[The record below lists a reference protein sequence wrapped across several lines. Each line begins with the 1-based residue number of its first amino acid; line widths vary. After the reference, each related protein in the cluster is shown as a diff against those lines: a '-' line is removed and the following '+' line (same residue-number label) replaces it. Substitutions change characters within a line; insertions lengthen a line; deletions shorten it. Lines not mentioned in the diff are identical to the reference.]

1 MLFIHCRFVV
11 RVLKKYVPVGARHVR
26 QCPHLNLGPNSIH
39 FDLTLQS
46 TLYKT
51 GSIRYMYDCVC
62 TTNPTYCTYIFN
74 CDRAQFPLFVHVIGH
89 VFVSKS
95 TTRSA
100 DVLVWLPF
108 YLLLCLSE
116 TKQATSFGKGTL
128 DYKGSGKQTEAVC
141 RSNKVVE
148 ARIVLG
154 INMSSDLDSVYFRG

>member
-1 MLFIHCRFVV
+1 MV
-11 RVLKKYVPVGARHVR
+11 RVLKKYVPVGARHVK
-26 QCPHLNLGPNSIH
+26 QCPHLNLGPDSIH

-51 GSIRYMYDCVC
+51 GSIRYDRVC
-62 TTNPTYCTYIFN
+62 TTNPTHCTYMFN
-74 CDRAQFPLFVHVIGH
+74 CDRAQHPLFFHVIGH
-89 VFVSKS
+89 VFVSKF

-100 DVLVWLPF
+100 EMLVWLLL

-116 TKQATSFGKGTL
+116 TKQTTSFGGGTF
-128 DYKGSGKQTEAVC
+128 DYKGSGKQTEAV
-141 RSNKVVE
+141 RRTNKVVE